1 MAKKI
6 KIKNILK
13 KQVTINKSN
22 EMQEN
27 NVFLPQ
33 AAGSDPVGNCKKQ
46 NNDSNNLVKT
56 IQKCLLGNNYSI
68 W

>member
-1 MAKKI
+1 
-6 KIKNILK
+6 
-13 KQVTINKSN
+13 
-22 EMQEN
+22 MQEN